1 MGKRISLTT
10 SLASHNYQVSKG
22 IKSLHRSH
30 CSLGTQL
37 RHSPMQSLF
46 STRDTNVRWQSD
58 VDTVA
63 KFLPVVAF
71 GYQPILTTKV
81 DYLIDPL
88 QFLDVR
94 LKSRSLD
101 VWDYLENASYSRFHV
116 YEVHPDCS
124 SIAVGTQQCRVPTSV
139 VYLTNL
145 KSAVSHFLNQ
155 IFPSLSSTDSRVCSG
170 SHQL

>member
-1 MGKRISLTT
+1 MSIQAETIAMGKRISLTT
-10 SLASHNYQVSKG
+10 SLASHNCQVSKG

-101 VWDYLENASYSRFHV
+101 VWDYLENASYPIFLTKFFRV
-116 YEVHPDCS
+116 WV
-124 SIAVGTQQCRVPTSV
+124 QQIRGFVLVPTS
-139 VYLTNL
+139 
-145 KSAVSHFLNQ
+145 FE
-155 IFPSLSSTDSRVCSG
+155 SRPA
-170 SHQL
+170 